1 MVHNVL
7 TKLTFNI
14 NKSNNIVEEVK
25 DLFDNDLQVYSYIVF
40 NKEKEY
46 SIVFYVCDNDK
57 YNTISCKNC
66 LNNVLNALNT
76 ENKNKVLTFEQSSL
90 ENIVTMFKP
99 YISKLAKQ
107 YSNKWLKLE
116 YDDAF
121 QTGMLI
127 LVKLYSQGYYLNK
140 FIIARTFQN
149 EILMQLRKFKN
160 EPIMVSLDA
169 SFNNDNN
176 DDDLLYND
184 IVSDISDIEERDKKE
199 NLCYINDV
207 FNELKNIV
215 IKKYGQRTFDKL
227 YRDYSNGHTDI
238 FSRKTMQ
245 SLKTYL
251 NKMNINQH
259 SFDKY
264 L

>member
-14 NKSNNIVEEVK
+14 NKSNDIVKEVK
-25 DLFDNDLQVYSYIVF
+25 ELFENDLQVYSYIVF

>member
-25 DLFDNDLQVYSYIVF
+25 ELFDNDLQVYSYIVL

-116 YDDAF
+116 YEDAF

-127 LVKLYSQGYYLNK
+127 LAKLYSQGYYLNK

-160 EPIMVSLDA
+160 EPIIVSLDA

-184 IVSDISDIEERDKKE
+184 LVSDISDIEERERKE
-199 NLCYINDV
+199 NLCYTNDV
-207 FNELKNIV
+207 FNDLKDIV

-227 YRDYSNGHTDI
+227 YRDYSNGHTDTY
-238 FSRKTMQ
+238 SRHTMQ

-251 NKMNINQH
+251 EKMNINRH

>member
-25 DLFDNDLQVYSYIVF
+25 ELFDNDLQVYSYIVF

-76 ENKNKVLTFEQSSL
+76 NNKSKVLTFEQSSL

-116 YDDAF
+116 YEDAF

-127 LVKLYSQGYYLNK
+127 LTKLYSQGYYLNK
-140 FIIARTFQN
+140 FMIARAFQN

-160 EPIMVSLDA
+160 EPIIVSLDA
-169 SFNNDNN
+169 SFNDDNN

-184 IVSDISDIEERDKKE
+184 IVSDISDIEERERKE

-251 NKMNINQH
+251 NKININQH